1 MEENTERDEV
11 YEQFMQDLQAKKKRQ
26 VKRTI
31 REVIMVVIILG
42 VIGFVVWFLTD
53 PQASEKVTLRK
64 DKAPVAYAGYS
75 MNESDAKIMLG
86 KPASLMIDG
95 YKAYET
101 AICKMEARDFKSE
114 FDVSVINTGTK
125 ETAAVNCPIHTIWFD
140 EQFMLCN
147 GLSQTSTYEE
157 ILAAMGK
164 PDEEKEI
171 SSMKELYYEYG
182 TCTIIFS
189 FCDTYTGMEG
199 KVCDRIWMTID

>member
-53 PQASEKVTLRK
+53 PEASEKVSLRK
-64 DKAPVAYAGYS
+64 EKAPVAYADIPFTTKDVSSMEFAIAGKVMTFPCTTSDLYDAGYS

-86 KPASLMIDG
+86 KPTSLMIDG

-114 FDVSVINTGTK
+114 FDVSVINTGT
-125 ETAAVNCPIHTIWFD
+125 
-140 EQFMLCN
+140 L
-147 GLSQTSTYEE
+147 
-157 ILAAMGK
+157 
-164 PDEEKEI
+164 
-171 SSMKELYYEYG
+171 
-182 TCTIIFS
+182 
-189 FCDTYTGMEG
+189 
-199 KVCDRIWMTID
+199 